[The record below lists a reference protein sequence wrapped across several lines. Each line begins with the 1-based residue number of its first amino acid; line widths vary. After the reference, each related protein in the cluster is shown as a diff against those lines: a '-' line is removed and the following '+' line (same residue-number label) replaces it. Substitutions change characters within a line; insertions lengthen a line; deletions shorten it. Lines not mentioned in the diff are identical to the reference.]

1 MSLHQ
6 RQEVCVSSFSVS
18 SDGKGEF
25 QHNAGPHVWRLLS
38 LFRLAF
44 GWKEFWTFKPFAE
57 LSADLR
63 ARLRRLVFVW
73 DRRRETDSAAAKI
86 KAGHLQNTLGRRFN
100 ARCQGSGIAEEHG
113 QRQNYPITQYNTA
126 SFSHESAQATLCSPA
141 DILAETLKASLGKL
155 MWVNHCAEI
164 RGEVQ
169 THDITFF
176 SSQSSSLIL
185 CREAWHV
192 V

>member
-1 MSLHQ
+1 MLPLSDKKRNITSEYRWWNSVKKNKCDVDVIVTQ
-6 RQEVCVSSFSVS
+6 QDYVSILLICIAKVFIRDRKSASRTLFSFSVNS
-18 SDGKGEF
+18 EGKGEF
-25 QHNAGPHVWRLLS
+25 QHNAGAHVWRLFS
-38 LFRLAF
+38 LFRLVF

-100 ARCQGSGIAEEHG
+100 AQCQGSGIAEEHG

-126 SFSHESAQATLCSPA
+126 
-141 DILAETLKASLGKL
+141 
-155 MWVNHCAEI
+155 
-164 RGEVQ
+164 
-169 THDITFF
+169 
-176 SSQSSSLIL
+176 
-185 CREAWHV
+185 
-192 V
+192 